1 MIRQILAVVDDSAA
15 ALRAAQLAIDLAS
28 VVGAGLTLVT
38 VVEDHVLDARLGA
51 ASIPEAAERRVQGAV
66 AMMTRITARASL
78 RGLRTHQEILSG
90 RGAEQVL
97 ATAVRTAAD
106 LIVVGR
112 DPGGNASVNLAHLLE
127 FTGVPVLVVPAGNS
141 GAGPAVTY
149 SGS

>member
-15 ALRAAQLAIDLAS
+15 ALRAAELAIDLAS

-66 AMMTRITARASL
+66 AMMTRITTRASL

-90 RGAEQVL
+90 RGGARRTRRRPRRGISCHVL
-97 ATAVRTAAD
+97 RNVMQSVIVR
-106 LIVVGR
+106 
-112 DPGGNASVNLAHLLE
+112 S
-127 FTGVPVLVVPAGNS
+127 AG
-141 GAGPAVTY
+141 
-149 SGS
+149 